1 MSAQSLVKMFPLKQ
15 LSFSVDV
22 MKATQAML
30 ANSQIAMN
38 SGV

>member
-1 MSAQSLVKMFPLKQ
+1 MSAQSLIKFFPLKQ

-22 MKATQAML
+22 IKAMQAML
-30 ANSQIAMN
+30 ANNQIAMN